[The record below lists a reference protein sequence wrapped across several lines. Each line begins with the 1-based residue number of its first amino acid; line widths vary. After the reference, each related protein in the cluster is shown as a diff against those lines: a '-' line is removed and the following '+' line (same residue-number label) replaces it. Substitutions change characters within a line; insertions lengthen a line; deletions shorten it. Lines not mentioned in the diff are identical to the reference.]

1 MAQIKPMSKSSNVL
15 IALFLISS
23 MSLNA
28 QIWAPDGVR
37 IPGDWNAW
45 QNFTGMGGVF
55 DLTRIETGT
64 LRWQT
69 TFLYTG
75 ATGSQN
81 FSFVSTGFG
90 DLWGN
95 VWRGNASVVPQT
107 MDTYDFGNGNNNTI
121 SVTNFRFYSIN
132 FKDNGYTDTEA
143 IFMETMSPPVE
154 VSSVTQLPLASNVG
168 ENEAVTVTITTSNN
182 PGSDEFFFVWYK
194 IAGISSVVQAT
205 FTGNTGTAII
215 PGQPNGTGVSYYV
228 ISSTIALANTQN
240 DQYYWM
246 RSIKYSGQ
254 FSYTI
259 NLPLPGDV
267 VLVNPSNLAED
278 VFPMV
283 TFTWNTE
290 AQSDTYDFQ
299 LATDAAFAN
308 LIADQTGM
316 IGTQT
321 THTLT
326 FVGDYYWRVRGV
338 NLAGQG
344 SWTDHS
350 FETMAAATTISGNG
364 GSSFGGPVGLGSLE
378 LAYEGDNIIF
388 RYVKGTNGLWDEL
401 AIYIHTG
408 APGRTMIDDQV
419 NDLADGLRRAISSSG
434 IGGMNASELYFPVTF
449 EASHAIGL
457 SSWYIGLWAIPSTG
471 YIGDNGLNWLRGL
484 NKTPATN
491 GDANANDFYFDMKFS
506 DIGLN
511 PGDPFRIAGIYSNAE
526 DGWTSNE
533 GYGFTLPFSVD
544 NGNLAFTSY
553 FTLPSGIE
561 TMQTYS
567 IQEGNW
573 ANTGTWNTGVV
584 PGNTE
589 EVIIRIGNTI
599 SINDNR
605 IVKSLGL
612 NKGSQLVINPTG
624 SLTVDNTLM
633 NNAGNSGLTLESL
646 LTGTASLLHQSDY
659 IQGTVQ
665 RSVTGG
671 EITTSSA
678 SSFRYHLISIPLEN
692 NILASESFMGSYLW
706 SYSPNEIPPANW
718 VGISDENTLLSSD
731 KGYLSYVT
739 SDHLFTFQGI
749 LANGTFTSNIAS
761 TSTGNYNLIPNPY
774 PSAIDW
780 DLVDLAASGL
790 NSTIWHFDSESGNY
804 MAYNSGVPAG
814 GSIIP
819 LGQSFFVQA
828 NAPNPEVTFNNLVRL
843 HSTQAFY
850 KANQE
855 MPENVL
861 HIHVSAN
868 NSYDNAYVRLV
879 AGASNLYQ
887 PENDAL
893 KIKGFQGSPQL
904 STLSTDFHQ
913 LSINSISTGEDA
925 VTVPVSFSLEAEG
938 RATISLSGTETFENH
953 CVFLLEDVL
962 TGNIIDLKQSPT
974 YSFDHQSDFE
984 AVRFRL
990 HLRGLTDVDELPA
1003 PETFHAW
1010 SSGNHFYF
1018 ILPDSK
1024 SEKVRVELFDVQGKQ
1039 LLNRMVTLQH
1049 PTKVELQMPGIVLL
1063 RITEGQN
1070 TYSTRL
1076 MNIKY

>member
-1 MAQIKPMSKSSNVL
+1 MKQIKFFNNLAL
-15 IALFLISS
+15 IILVMIISPGVY
-23 MSLNA
+23 A

-45 QNFTGMGGVF
+45 QNFTGMGGAF
-55 DLTRIETGT
+55 DLTRVESGT

-75 ATGSQN
+75 ATGNQN
-81 FSFVSTGFG
+81 FSFVSTAFG
-90 DLWGN
+90 DPWGN
-95 VWRGNASVVPQT
+95 VWRGNASVVPQA
-107 MDTYDFGNGNNNTI
+107 MDTYDYGNVNNNTI
-121 SVTNFRFYSIN
+121 SVTNFLFYTVN

-143 IFMETMSPPVE
+143 IFMETLSPPVE
-154 VSSVTQLPLASNVG
+154 INSVTQLPLAGDVE

-194 IAGISSVVQAT
+194 IAGISAVVQAT

-215 PGQPNGTGVSYYV
+215 PGQPNGTGVSYHV
-228 ISSTIALANTQN
+228 ISSTIALTNTQN
-240 DQYYWM
+240 DEYYWM

-254 FSYTI
+254 YSYTI
-259 NLPLPGDV
+259 NLSLPGSV
-267 VLVNPSNLAED
+267 VLINPADLAVD
-278 VFPMV
+278 VFPIT
-283 TFTWNTE
+283 TFTWNAE
-290 AQSDTYDFQ
+290 ALSDSYEFQ
-299 LATDAAFAN
+299 LSTNAAFTN
-308 LIADQTGM
+308 LIAYQAGIT
-316 IGTQT
+316 GTQT

-326 FVGDYYWRVRGV
+326 FEGDYYWRVRGV

-344 SWTDHS
+344 PWTERS
-350 FETMAAATTISGNG
+350 FETMAATTTISGNG

-378 LAYEGDNIIF
+378 MAYEGDNILF
-388 RYVKGTNGLWDEL
+388 RFVKGTNGLWNSL

-408 APGRTMIDDQV
+408 APGRIMIDDQV

-434 IGGMNASELYFPVTF
+434 NGGMNSSELYFPVTF
-449 EASHAIGL
+449 EASYAIGL
-457 SSWYIGLWAIPSTG
+457 NAWYIGLWAIPPTG

-491 GDANANDFYFDMKFS
+491 GDVDANDFYFDMKFS

-511 PGDPFRIAGIYSNAE
+511 PGDPFRITGIYSNE
-526 DGWTSNE
+526 NDGWTSNE
-533 GYGFTLPFSVD
+533 GYGFTHPVSVD
-544 NGNLAFTSY
+544 NGNLAFTGY

-567 IQEGNW
+567 IQQGNW
-573 ANTGTWNTGVV
+573 ANTETWNTGVV

-589 EVIIRIGNTI
+589 EVIIRSGFIVSI
-599 SINDNR
+599 SDNR
-605 IVKSLGL
+605 IVSSLGL
-612 NKGSQLVINPTG
+612 NKGSYLVINPTG

-633 NNAGNSGLTLESL
+633 NNSGNSGLRLESL
-646 LTGTASLLHQSDY
+646 LSETASLLHQSDG
-659 IQGTVQ
+659 IQGTIQ
-665 RSVTGG
+665 RRVTGG
-671 EITTSSA
+671 EITSSA
-678 SSFRYHLISIPLEN
+678 ASTFRYHLISIPLEN
-692 NILASESFMGSYLW
+692 NILASESFMGTYLW
-706 SYSPNEIPPANW
+706 SYSPNEIAPANW
-718 VGISDENTLLSSD
+718 VGISDENTLLSSN
-731 KGYLSYVT
+731 KGYLSYVASNHT
-739 SDHLFTFQGI
+739 FTFQGI
-749 LANGTFTSNIAS
+749 LANGTFTSNIAT

-774 PSAIDW
+774 ASAIDW
-780 DLVDLAASGL
+780 DLVDLTGTGI

-804 MAYNSGVPAG
+804 LAYNGGVPAG

-819 LGQSFFVQA
+819 MGQSFFVQA

-843 HSTQAFY
+843 HSTQMFY

-861 HIHVSAN
+861 NLHVSAN

-879 AGASNLYQ
+879 AGASTLYQ

-893 KIKGFQGSPQL
+893 KMKGFQGSPQL
-904 STLSTDFHQ
+904 STLSTDLQ
-913 LSINSISTGEDA
+913 ELSINSISTSEEA
-925 VTVPVSFSLEAEG
+925 VTVPISFSLEAEG
-938 RATISLSGTETFENH
+938 RATLSISGTETFEH
-953 CVFLLEDVL
+953 HSVFLLEDII
-962 TGNIIDLKQSPT
+962 TGNIIDLKQLPT
-974 YSFDHQSDFE
+974 YSFDHHPDFE

-1010 SSGNHFYF
+1010 TSGNHLYF
-1018 ILPDSK
+1018 ILPQSK

-1039 LLNRMVTLQH
+1039 LLNRIVKQQH
-1049 PTKVELQMPGIVLL
+1049 PTKVELQMPGILFV

-1070 TYSTRL
+1070 THTTRL